1 MVSYSHRSL
10 TELSAMLH
18 VLPNVAHMVHLVKK
32 ALVLHIV
39 VPHPSGAVWRA
50 AMTLADEQLRAVVTS
65 SGASDV

>member
-1 MVSYSHRSL
+1 
-10 TELSAMLH
+10 MLH